1 LILRMSIALSIFLAA
16 APLAASPA
24 DQSATQ
30 PKLSAAQIVDKNVEA
45 RGGLQAWRAVQTM
58 SFSGTLGAGGNQRAS
73 LVNPTPGQG
82 PNQQVGSQRP
92 KEEVT
97 LPFVMELKRP
107 RKMRFELQF
116 NGQTAIQ
123 VYDGVRGWKLRPFLN
138 RREVEPYT
146 PEEMK
151 AASRQADIDG
161 PLVDYVNKGTRVELV
176 GMEQVEG
183 RNTYKLNLIMKNG
196 QSIHVWI
203 DAETFLETKIEGQP
217 RQLDGKEHPVEVYF
231 RDYHPVGGLQIP
243 FVLETKVLPLAKTSP
258 GYRGVPVPPERI
270 IIQKVEVNPKILDS
284 HFSKPDVSSIS
295 NGKPSEGHK
304 G

>member
-1 LILRMSIALSIFLAA
+1 MLRISTVLSILLAVT
-16 APLAASPA
+16 PLAASPA
-24 DQSATQ
+24 DQATTQ
-30 PKLSAAQIVDKNVEA
+30 PKLSAAQIVDKNVQA
-45 RGGLQAWRAVQTM
+45 RGGLQAWRAVQTI

-73 LVNPTPGQG
+73 LVNPNPGQG

-123 VYDGVRGWKLRPFLN
+123 VYDGVQGWKLRPFLN
-138 RREVEPYT
+138 RMDVDPYT

-151 AASRQADIDG
+151 TASRQADIDG
-161 PLVDYVNKGTRVELV
+161 PLVDYVAKGTRVELV
-176 GMEQVEG
+176 GTEKVEG
-183 RNTYKLNLIMKNG
+183 RDTYKLKLVMKNG

-217 RQLDGKEHPVEVYF
+217 RELDGKEHPVEVYF

-243 FVLETKVLPLAKTSP
+243 FVLETKVLPLAKPSP
-258 GYRGVPVPPERI
+258 GYRDVRVPPERI
-270 IIQKVEVNPKILDS
+270 IIQKVAVNPKILDS
-284 HFSKPDVSSIS
+284 HFSKPEVSSVS
-295 NGKPSEGHK
+295 SGKPSDGHK